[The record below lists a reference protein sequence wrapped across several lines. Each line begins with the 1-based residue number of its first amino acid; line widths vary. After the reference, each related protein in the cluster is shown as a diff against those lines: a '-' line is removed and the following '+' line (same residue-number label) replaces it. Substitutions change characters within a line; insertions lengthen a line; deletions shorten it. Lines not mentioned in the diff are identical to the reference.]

1 MFNIKNETERIILLK
16 HAKIYGLPKQ
26 YKPTIKRIDGASTI
40 LAEQIE
46 IDAEREALAITGS
59 FKNTSKD
66 FGLRISKAR
75 GEAHH

>member
-1 MFNIKNETERIILLK
+1 MFNIDKETERIVLLK
-16 HAKIYGLPKQ
+16 QAKIYGLPKQ
-26 YKPTIKRIDGASTI
+26 HKPQRLLKYADNT

-46 IDAEREALAITGS
+46 IDAEREAIAIAGG

-66 FGLRISKAR
+66 FGLRLRKAR